1 MNITDVNYF
10 VIVNQIII
18 YVRNRWQN
26 YTNTNTN
33 TNKEKRYIGDL

>member
-26 YTNTNTN
+26 YTNTN
-33 TNKEKRYIGDL
+33 KEKRYIGDL